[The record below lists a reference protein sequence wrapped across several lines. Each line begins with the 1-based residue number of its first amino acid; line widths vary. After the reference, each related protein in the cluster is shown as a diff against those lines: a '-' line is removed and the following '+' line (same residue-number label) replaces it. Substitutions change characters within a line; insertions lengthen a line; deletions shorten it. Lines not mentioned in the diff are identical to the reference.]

1 MPSAY
6 LLALNSVISL
16 YLKLL
21 TPFEIIIYFL
31 MILSKI
37 YLKREKKMYYLNIH
51 HNSKGIIEYLKRK
64 KCKNYF

>member
-37 YLKREKKMYYLNIH
+37 YLKREKKC
-51 HNSKGIIEYLKRK
+51 II
-64 KCKNYF
+64 

>member
-6 LLALNSVISL
+6 LSALNSVISL

-31 MILSKI
+31 DDPFLDTSQ
-37 YLKREKKMYYLNIH
+37 KRKKMYYLNIH